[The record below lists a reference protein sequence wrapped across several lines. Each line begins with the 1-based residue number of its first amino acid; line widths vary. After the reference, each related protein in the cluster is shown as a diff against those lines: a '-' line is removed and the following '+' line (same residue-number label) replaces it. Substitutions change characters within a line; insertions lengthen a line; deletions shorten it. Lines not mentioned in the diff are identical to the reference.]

1 MEFPLEHFRVVSYLN
16 VERLAETGRTINL
29 MPLWDGEKWH
39 MWLPNMEGRLVEVAV
54 PDTIEGDY
62 LAVVPARDSDFFIPF
77 VHLMWQRA
85 SWPEVC
91 PFISAICDDFHNMG
105 TSVAKLKYIF
115 DFRQNLPA
123 GAGGRFAWT
132 ELVYLIILARSV
144 FDLLQETISNI
155 WMGRVRLNEPGLEA
169 RRRAAKLPEKF
180 SKIVLREKRCL
191 TNSDEIANEFG
202 VPEAMAQRYASV
214 APFFSQLRDHR
225 DDIAHGLGTGGYIFT
240 TERGFCVDPKQPPF
254 SSFDGWLPEH
264 NYNANIVSLLP
275 WIAHTIL
282 GTIDA
287 CNSLLSAFASIIQ
300 FPRDIA
306 PGYRVFIRG
315 PYAES
320 FVSVLQVSSGASPW
334 WG

>member
-39 MWLPNMEGRLVEVAV
+39 LWVPNLEGRLVEAAV

-62 LAVVPARDSDFFIPF
+62 LAVAPARDSDFFIPF

-91 PFISAICDDFHNMG
+91 PLISAICDDFHNMG
-105 TSVAKLKYIF
+105 TSVAKLKYFF
-115 DFRQNLPA
+115 DFRRNLPA
-123 GAGGRFAWT
+123 GAGGRFART
-132 ELVYLIILARSV
+132 ELEYLIVLARSV

-155 WMGRVRLNEPGLEA
+155 WTGRVRLHEAALEA
-169 RRRAAKLPEKF
+169 RRRAGKLPEKF
-180 SKIVLREKRCL
+180 SRIVLRDKRHL
-191 TNSDEIANEFG
+191 RSSDEIANEFG
-202 VPEAMAQRYASV
+202 VPAAMAQRYAS
-214 APFFSQLRDHR
+214 AACFFSQLRDHR
-225 DDIAHGLGTGGYIFT
+225 DNILHGLVSGGYIFA

-254 SSFDGWLPEH
+254 STFGGWRPEH
-264 NYNANIVSLLP
+264 YYNENIVSLLP
-275 WIAHTIL
+275 WIADTIL

-287 CNSLLSAFASIIQ
+287 CNGLLSAFASVIQ
-300 FPRDIA
+300 FPPDIA

-315 PYAES
+315 PYAEC
-320 FVSVLQVSSGASPW
+320 FVSVLQVNSGASPW